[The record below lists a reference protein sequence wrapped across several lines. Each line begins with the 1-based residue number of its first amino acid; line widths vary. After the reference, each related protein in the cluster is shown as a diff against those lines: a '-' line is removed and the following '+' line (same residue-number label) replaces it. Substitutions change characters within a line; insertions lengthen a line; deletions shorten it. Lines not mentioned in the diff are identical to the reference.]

1 MRLFVVALVLGALA
15 LQREAE
21 LPHLRLDLLGAALLL
36 AGRWLPPRQR
46 VARALVALGSGAL
59 IGYGYG
65 AWRAEVR
72 LADAL
77 PRALE
82 GRDVEIAGIVAGL
95 PRLNDRGARFLFH
108 VEDGAGVP
116 RVISLMW
123 HADRSGQVAAAIA
136 PGQRWRLTARLKRPR
151 GFSNPHAFD
160 FEPWALERGI
170 RATGYVRDRPAPRLL
185 AARVEGWPYT
195 LHRWR
200 DDIRGSMA
208 AHLGEARLRGV
219 LVALAVGDQDAIAAA
234 DWDLFWRTGVGH
246 LMSISGLHITMLAG
260 LAFAI
265 ARFLWARA
273 PPLALRLPA
282 RKAAIVAGVLA
293 AFGYTLLTG
302 YAVPAQRTFCMLAV
316 VALCVLAD
324 RHGSPSRVLALAA
337 LAVVAFDPW
346 AVLSAGFWLS
356 FGAVAAIFYVMGLRT
371 GRHGVL
377 GVAWREQ
384 LAVTV
389 AMLPMLVALF
399 HEFSLVSPLANALA
413 IPVVSL
419 AVVPLTLAGTLLPPS
434 LDAAH
439 ALMLFVVA
447 ALEWLAALPGAVL
460 ETHAPKAWTVIAALA
475 GCAWLLAPRGVP
487 LRSCGALWVAPM
499 FLVLPA
505 QPARGEAWIDV
516 LDVGSGLA
524 VIVRTAR
531 HALAYDAGPAWG
543 GDSDSG
549 DRIVVPF
556 LRGEGIARLAGQV
569 VSHAD
574 DDHAGGAIFVAVSRR
589 PAWLLSSLPPDDT
602 LHGLVPLSI
611 PCSAGSRWEWDGVE
625 FAVLHPAG
633 EASRRPRVDGGPIL
647 RARENDRSCVI
658 RVQAAGASILLT
670 GDIEARSEAEMLA
683 RNAALLRSDVL
694 LVPHHGSRTSS
705 SAPFLDAVGPRL
717 ALVSTGHRNR
727 FGHPHAAVLTRY
739 AARGIEIRRTDHDG
753 ALRVVLPADAARAIE
768 VRGHGWQ
775 RRYWS
780 ERRAPAAE

>member
-21 LPHLRLDLLGAALLL
+21 LPPGRVELLGVAAML
-36 AGRWLPPRQR
+36 AARWIPRR
-46 VARALVALGSGAL
+46 LGAVRAIVVLASGGL
-59 IGYGYG
+59 IGYGYS
-65 AWRAEVR
+65 ALRAELR

-77 PRALE
+77 PYAAE
-82 GRDVEIAGIVAGL
+82 GRDIGLVGVVAGL
-95 PRLNDRGARFLFH
+95 PQWNERGARFLFH
-108 VEDGAGVP
+108 VESGKAPAV
-116 RVISLMW
+116 VSLMW
-123 HADRSGQVAAAIA
+123 HGDRASLALA
-136 PGQRWRLTARLKRPR
+136 PGQRWKLTARLKRPR
-151 GFSNPHAFD
+151 GLANPHGFD

-170 RATGYVRDRPAPRLL
+170 RAGGYVRDKPAAEL
-185 AARVEGWPYT
+185 AAARADGWPYT

-200 DDIRGSMA
+200 GEIRA
-208 AHLGEARLRGV
+208 AISARLGDARLRGV
-219 LVALAVGDQDAIAAA
+219 LVALAIGDQDAITAA

-260 LAFAI
+260 LAFA
-265 ARFLWARA
+265 ACRFLWARSPA
-273 PPLALRLPA
+273 LALRVPA

-293 AFGYTLLTG
+293 ALGYTLLTG

-337 LAVVAFDPW
+337 LAVVALDPW

-356 FGAVAAIFYVMGLRT
+356 FGAVAAIFYVMALRT

-384 LAVTV
+384 AAVTV

-399 HEFSLVSPLANALA
+399 HEFSVVSPLANALA

-419 AVVPLTLAGTLLPPS
+419 AVVPLTLIGTLLPPG

-439 ALMLFVVA
+439 ALMLLVVFV
-447 ALEWLAALPGAVL
+447 LEALAALPGAVL
-460 ETHAPKAWTVIAALA
+460 ETHAPQSWTVAAALL

-487 LRSCGALWVAPM
+487 LRSCGALWIAPM
-499 FLVLPA
+499 FLVAPA
-505 QPARGEAWIDV
+505 QPARGEAWVDV

-524 VIVRTAR
+524 VIVRTAG

-574 DDHAGGAIFVAVSRR
+574 DDHAGGAAYVAASRR
-589 PAWLLSSLPPDDT
+589 PAWLLSSLPPEDA
-602 LHGLVPLSI
+602 LHGLAPRSVP
-611 PCSAGSRWEWDGVE
+611 CEAGQHWEWDGVE
-625 FAVLHPAG
+625 FTVLHPAG
-633 EASRRPRVDGGPIL
+633 GDGRRPGKL
-647 RARENDRSCVI
+647 KENDRSCVV
-658 RVQAAGASILLT
+658 RVQAAGASLLLT
-670 GDIEARSEAEMLA
+670 GDIEARSEAEILA
-683 RNAALLRSDVL
+683 RGAARLRSDVL
-694 LVPHHGSRTSS
+694 VVPHHGSRTSS
-705 SAPFLDAVGPRL
+705 SAPFLDAVAPRL
-717 ALVSTGHRNR
+717 AVISTGYRNR
-727 FGHPHAAVLTRY
+727 FGHPHAAVLARY
-739 AARGIEIRRTDHDG
+739 GARGVEIRRTDRDG
-753 ALRVVLPADAARAIE
+753 ALRVVLPADGTRGVE
-768 VRGHGWQ
+768 VSGHGWK

-780 ERRAPAAE
+780 ERRAPAGE

>member
-21 LPHLRLDLLGAALLL
+21 LPGARLELLGAALLL
-36 AGRWLPPRQR
+36 ACRWLPPDRR
-46 VARALVALGSGAL
+46 AIRALAALGSGAL

-65 AWRAEVR
+65 AWRAQLR
-72 LADAL
+72 LADSL
-77 PRALE
+77 PYAVE
-82 GRDVEIAGIVAGL
+82 GRDVELVGIVAGL
-95 PRLNDRGARFLFH
+95 PQLNERGARFLFH
-108 VEDGAGVP
+108 VESGGAVP
-116 RVISLMW
+116 RVVSLMW
-123 HADRSGQVAAAIA
+123 HADRSRPVLV
-136 PGQRWRLTARLKRPR
+136 PGQRFRLTARLKRPR
-151 GFSNPHAFD
+151 GLSNPHAFD
-160 FEPWALERGI
+160 FEPWALEREI
-170 RATGYVRDRPAPRLL
+170 RATGYVRDKPVPRLFDT
-185 AARVEGWPYT
+185 RVEGWPST

-200 DDIRGSMA
+200 GEVRDAIA
-208 AHLGEARLRGV
+208 AQLGDARLRGV
-219 LVALAVGDQDAIAAA
+219 LVALAIGDQEAIAAA

-260 LAFAI
+260 LAFA
-265 ARFLWARA
+265 AFRFLWARA
-273 PPLALRLPA
+273 PPLALRLAA
-282 RKAAIVAGVLA
+282 RKAGIVAGVLA
-293 AFGYTLLTG
+293 ALGYTLLTG
-302 YAVPAQRTFCMLAV
+302 YAVPAQRTFCMLAA

-356 FGAVAAIFYVMGLRT
+356 FGAVAAIFYVIALRT

-377 GVAWREQ
+377 GAAWREQ

-399 HEFSLVSPLANALA
+399 HEFSVVSPLANALA
-413 IPVVSL
+413 IPAVSL
-419 AVVPLTLAGTLLPPS
+419 AVVPLTLVGTLFPPS

-439 ALMLFVVA
+439 ALMLLVVS

-460 ETHAPKAWTVIAALA
+460 ETHAPEAWTVAAALA

-487 LRSCGALWVAPM
+487 LRSCGVLWIAPM
-499 FLVLPA
+499 FLVLPP

-516 LDVGSGLA
+516 LDVGTGLA
-524 VIVRTAR
+524 AVVRTASR
-531 HALAYDAGPAWG
+531 ALAYDAGPAWG

-574 DDHAGGAIFVAVSRR
+574 DDHSGGAAFVAVSRQ
-589 PAWLLSSLPPDDT
+589 PAWLLSSLPPGDA
-602 LHGLVPLSI
+602 LHGLVPRSI
-611 PCSAGSRWEWDGVE
+611 PCEAGLRWEWDGVE
-625 FAVLHPAG
+625 FAVLHPLAG
-633 EASRRPRVDGGPIL
+633 HKAK
-647 RARENDRSCVI
+647 AKENDRSCVV

-670 GDIEARSEAEMLA
+670 GDIETPSEAEMLA
-683 RNAALLRSDVL
+683 RGAALLRADVL

-705 SAPFLDAVGPRL
+705 SAPFLDAVAPRI
-717 ALVSTGHRNR
+717 ALISTGYRNR
-727 FGHPHAAVLTRY
+727 FGHPHAAVVQRY
-739 AARGIEIRRTDHDG
+739 ATRGIEIRRTDHDG
-753 ALRVVLPADAARAIE
+753 ALRVVLPADGNRGIE
-768 VRGHGWQ
+768 VRGHGWK

-780 ERRAPAAE
+780 ERRAPVAE

>member
-21 LPHLRLDLLGAALLL
+21 LPHARVELLGVAVMLAA
-36 AGRWLPPRQR
+36 RWVPPQL
-46 VARALVALGSGAL
+46 RAVRAIGVLISGVL
-59 IGYGYG
+59 IGYGYS
-65 AWRAEVR
+65 AWRAELR

-77 PRALE
+77 PHAAE
-82 GRDVEIAGIVAGL
+82 GRDTELVGVLAGL
-95 PRLNDRGARFLFH
+95 PQWNERGARFLFH
-108 VEDGAGVP
+108 VEHGKAPAV
-116 RVISLMW
+116 VSLMW
-123 HADRSGQVAAAIA
+123 HGDRASLAPV
-136 PGQRWRLTARLKRPR
+136 PGQRWKLTARLKRPR
-151 GFSNPHAFD
+151 GLANPHGFD

-170 RATGYVRDRPAPRLL
+170 RAAGYVRDKPAPELVE
-185 AARVEGWPYT
+185 ARADGWPYT

-200 DDIRGSMA
+200 GEIRDGISA
-208 AHLGEARLRGV
+208 RLGDARLRGV
-219 LVALAVGDQDAIAAA
+219 LVALAIGDQDAITAA

-260 LAFAI
+260 LAFA
-265 ARFLWARA
+265 ACRFLWARSPA
-273 PPLALRLPA
+273 LALRVPA

-293 AFGYTLLTG
+293 ALGYTLLTG

-356 FGAVAAIFYVMGLRT
+356 FGAVAAIFYAMALRT

-384 LAVTV
+384 AAVTV

-399 HEFSLVSPLANALA
+399 HEFSVVSPLANALA

-419 AVVPLTLAGTLLPPS
+419 AVVPLTLVGTLLPPA

-439 ALMLFVVA
+439 ALMLFVVS

-460 ETHAPKAWTVIAALA
+460 ETHAPQAWTVPAALL

-487 LRSCGALWVAPM
+487 LRSCGALWIAPM
-499 FLVLPA
+499 FLVAPA
-505 QPARGEAWIDV
+505 QPARGEAWVDV

-524 VIVRTAR
+524 VIVRTAG

-574 DDHAGGAIFVAVSRR
+574 DDHAGGAAFVAASRR
-589 PAWLLSSLPPDDT
+589 PAWLLSSLPPGDA
-602 LHGLVPLSI
+602 LHGLVPRSI
-611 PCSAGSRWEWDGVE
+611 PCEAGQAWEWDGVE

-633 EASRRPRVDGGPIL
+633 GGSPPRKQK
-647 RARENDRSCVI
+647 ENDRSCVV
-658 RVQAAGASILLT
+658 RVQAAGASLLLT
-670 GDIEARSEAEMLA
+670 GDIEARSEAEILA
-683 RNAALLRSDVL
+683 RGSASLRSDVL
-694 LVPHHGSRTSS
+694 VVPHHGSRTSS
-705 SAPFLDAVGPRL
+705 SAPFLDAVAPRL
-717 ALVSTGHRNR
+717 AVISTGYRNR
-727 FGHPHAAVLTRY
+727 FGHPHAAVLARY
-739 AARGIEIRRTDHDG
+739 GARGVDVRRTDRDG
-753 ALRVVLPADAARAIE
+753 ALRVVLPADGTRRIE
-768 VRGHGWQ
+768 VRGHAWK